1 MSSIQEAVKLL
12 PPSTLFVNRRNGI
25 TTSYRMN
32 SPQSKDLNTETSKLP
47 LVFLH
52 GFNGSSKSWACQFAN
67 FTDHVVIAIDAP
79 GFGGSHLVEGG
90 MVAIGNEIADLITS
104 LDLGPVILIGHSMGG
119 MQAQIMA
126 ATRPDL
132 CAGLVLSCTH
142 KGYANTSGTPL
153 GDEIMQR
160 IQHRETLDNAR
171 YGALRIRKMLAG
183 DIAPDV
189 FNFLA
194 EVAGEIKVD
203 GIISG
208 GTAMHYLDTT
218 DLLANISAPT
228 IIFTSEMDIVVSSTA
243 SSALGAG
250 LPKARQIQLAGVGHA
265 PYCEDAPQFNLVLS
279 NFLES
284 I

>member
-1 MSSIQEAVKLL
+1 MSSIQDAVKLL
-12 PPSTLFVNRRNGI
+12 PPSKLFVNKRNGI
-25 TTSYRMN
+25 TMSYRMS
-32 SPQSKDLNTETSKLP
+32 SPQFKDLNTETSKLP

-67 FTDHVVIAIDAP
+67 FTHHIVIAIDAP
-79 GFGGSHLVEGG
+79 GFGRSHVVEGG
-90 MVAIGNEIADLITS
+90 MAAIGNEIVDLITS

-119 MQAQIMA
+119 MQAQILA
-126 ATRPDL
+126 ATHPDL

-153 GDEIMQR
+153 GDEMMER
-160 IQHRETLDNAR
+160 IQQRETLDDTG

-183 DIAPDV
+183 DIAPDI

-208 GTAMHYLDTT
+208 GMAMHYLDTT
-218 DLLANISAPT
+218 DLLANISAPVT
-228 IIFTSEMDIVVSSTA
+228 IFTGELDIVVSSIA
-243 SSALGAG
+243 STALGAG
-250 LPKARQIQLAGVGHA
+250 LPNARQIQLAGVGHA
-265 PYCEDAPQFNLVLS
+265 PYCEDAPQFNAVLS
-279 NFLES
+279 GFLES